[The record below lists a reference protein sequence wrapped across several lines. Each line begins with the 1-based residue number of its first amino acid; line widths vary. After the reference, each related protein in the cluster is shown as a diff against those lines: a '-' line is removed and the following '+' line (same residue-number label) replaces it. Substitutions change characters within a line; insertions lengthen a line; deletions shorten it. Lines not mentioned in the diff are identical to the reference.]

1 MNLGTKLFLSALLLA
16 VGVYGGYTGVRL
28 MNQPNAYADVK
39 SELKLKPVRSLDG
52 FEYTERSGKSVKFA
66 DLKGEI
72 FVVNFFFANCPMSC
86 LQFTRTIAALQDE
99 LSRDL
104 DVGGVRFLSITVDPS
119 NDTPERLQKYAD
131 SFSADPER
139 WWFLTG
145 PLGETQELGRTLH
158 VSVLGTSHTD
168 EMVLVDRTG
177 TIRGAYDHKDP
188 AKVAKFKNDLKALLA
203 EQPRKNDA

>member
-16 VGVYGGYTGVRL
+16 LGAYGGYTGIRL
-28 MNQPNAYADVK
+28 MKQSSAYADVK
-39 SELKLKPVRSLDG
+39 SDLKLKPVRPIDG
-52 FEYTERSGKSVKFA
+52 FEFTERSGKQVKLGE
-66 DLKGEI
+66 LKGEI

-99 LSRDL
+99 MQDELEA
-104 DVGGVRFLSITVDPS
+104 GGVKFLSITVDPS
-119 NDTPERLQKYAD
+119 NDTPERLKKYAD
-131 SFSADPER
+131 SFAADADR
-139 WWFLTG
+139 WWFLTA

-158 VSVLGTSHTD
+158 VTVLGTAHTD
-168 EMVLVDRTG
+168 EMVLIDRTG

-188 AKVAKFKNDLKALLA
+188 AKVAKFKEDLKALLK

>member
-1 MNLGTKLFLSALLLA
+1 MSLGTRLLLSAMLLA
-16 VGVYGGYTGVRL
+16 LGIYGGYVGYRIVS
-28 MNQPNAYADVK
+28 QSNAYADVK
-39 SELKLKPVRSLDG
+39 SELKLKPVRPLSD
-52 FEYTERSGKSVKFA
+52 FEYTERSGKHVKLG

-99 LSRDL
+99 MKDELQA
-104 DVGGVRFLSITVDPS
+104 GGVRFLSITVDPS

-131 SFSADPER
+131 SFAADPDR
-139 WWFLTG
+139 WWFLTA

-158 VSVLGTSHTD
+158 VSVLGTAHTD

-188 AKVAKFKNDLKALLA
+188 AKVAKFKEDLRMILK
-203 EQPRKNDA
+203 EQPK

>member
-1 MNLGTKLFLSALLLA
+1 MSLGTRLLLSALLLSL
-16 VGVYGGYTGVRL
+16 GIYGGYVGYRIV
-28 MNQPNAYADVK
+28 NQPNAYADVK
-39 SELKLKPVRSLDG
+39 TEMKLKPVRPLDD
-52 FEYTERSGKSVKFA
+52 FEYVERSGKRVKLG
-66 DLKGEI
+66 DLKGDI
-72 FVVNFFFANCPMSC
+72 LVVNFFFANCPMSC

-99 LSRDL
+99 LKDEL
-104 DVGGVRFLSITVDPS
+104 DASGVKFLSITVDPS

-131 SFSADPER
+131 SFSADPDR
-139 WWFLTG
+139 WWFLTA

-188 AKVAKFKNDLKALLA
+188 AKVAKFKEDLRALLK
-203 EQPRKNDA
+203 EQPK